1 MALVRTIFFRQR
13 GLPAPIQTYDWF
25 DALDQRARVQRQ
37 WHRLFAD
44 FDVVVAPAF
53 GTLAYPHVD
62 PIDMQTSTLMIDGE
76 ATPYGRQLAWPGV
89 ATLPGL
95 PATAVPVGQSDDGL
109 PIGVQVIGAYLGD
122 RTTIS
127 VANWLNQLGN

>member
-1 MALVRTIFFRQR
+1 M
-13 GLPAPIQTYDWF
+13 
-25 DALDQRARVQRQ
+25 QRQ

-44 FDVVVAPAF
+44 FDVVVVPAF

-62 PIDMQTSTLMIDGE
+62 PMDMQTSTLMIDGE
-76 ATPYGRQLAWPGV
+76 QTRYGRQLAWPGV

-95 PATAVPVGQSDDGL
+95 PATAVPVDRSDDGL
-109 PIGVQVIGAYLGD
+109 PIGVQVIGPYLGD

>member
-1 MALVRTIFFRQR
+1 M
-13 GLPAPIQTYDWF
+13 
-25 DALDQRARVQRQ
+25 QRQ

-62 PIDMQTSTLMIDGE
+62 PMDMRTLTLMIDGE
-76 ATPYGRQLAWPGV
+76 QTPYGRQLAWPGV

-95 PATAVPVGQSDDGL
+95 PATAVPIDRSDDGL

-127 VANWLNQLGN
+127 VANWLNQLGK